1 MSKSKSSKHDGEF
14 MRDYSEW
21 QLGVQLDA
29 LEQARPER
37 LTIARLEEAQARLSA
52 LLDRAYAAQRQAV
65 AA

>member
-1 MSKSKSSKHDGEF
+1 MSKSKSEHAGEF

-21 QLGVQLDA
+21 QLDVQLSA
-29 LEQARPER
+29 LEKARPDR
-37 LTIARLEEAQARLSA
+37 LTIGRLEEAQARLSV